1 MDQVTEM
8 MTWKL
13 RILLIVIF
21 LLVLIWL
28 IRQVG
33 KKVLDLRYILSWLLL
48 DIGLLVLSIFPGI
61 LNRLARMLG
70 IYNPVNMIFFSGFC
84 FALVIIYTLT
94 VAVCKMADE
103 IKCLAQRI
111 ALLERKQ
118 RVEKEEK
125 NNENGIASADDL

>member
-1 MDQVTEM
+1 M